1 MAAAEVPQ
9 RQVPAGAA
17 LPGVQATFGKAAARL
32 RVNGAL
38 KLADELHPLHFL
50 PAAGD
55 GNGRQQ
61 SLGIGMQ
68 WLAEQLRGI
77 RCLHQLAQVH
87 HRDLIG
93 EELHHRQVMGDKE
106 IGQVELRLQILQQVQ
121 DLSLDG
127 HVQRGHR
134 LVADD
139 ELGLQGRCPPAGG
152 GRRPARGDRR

>member
-1 MAAAEVPQ
+1 MPC
-9 RQVPAGAA
+9 AGA
-17 LPGVQATFGKAAARL
+17 GGTVSSRWRWTAAWREDSRTTAP
-32 RVNGAL
+32 
-38 KLADELHPLHFL
+38 K
-50 PAAGD
+50 
-55 GNGRQQ
+55 RQRGERQ
-61 SLGIGMQ
+61 MDDGMQ

-134 LVADD
+134 LPAPDETGGPGGDD
-139 ELGLQGRCPPAGG
+139 GNGEGTGRQY
-152 GRRPARGDRR
+152 RPQPHQVRDSDAEPDRRRCAV